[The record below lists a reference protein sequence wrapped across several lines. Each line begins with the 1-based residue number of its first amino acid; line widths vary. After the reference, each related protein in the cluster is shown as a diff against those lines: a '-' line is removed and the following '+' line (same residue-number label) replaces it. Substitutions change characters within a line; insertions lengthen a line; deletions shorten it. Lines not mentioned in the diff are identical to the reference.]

1 MIIRKN
7 IPLLPALCAAMA
19 ALGLTRPA
27 VAASVHEAAPPAAH
41 NVVFALAPGEDCAD
55 ALQALIDANPQRA
68 IHIPDGV
75 YVLSHPVCT
84 PASPS
89 RAVALRLSDFAIL
102 RAAPDWAHT
111 NAMVR
116 LGGKNPANNA
126 EHPCSVYGLYGGVVD
141 GAGVADAIS
150 IESGRETRVQNVAI
164 RNARVG
170 IHVFWGANGGSA
182 DCDIRDIEMTG
193 NSAPDSIGLLVEA
206 CDNTFSNFRIFK
218 FRTGVRLRGAGNFL
232 TNVHPLCWR
241 DSGRA
246 YPEETVGF
254 YDTSA
259 NNCYSRCYSDQFST
273 AWLFGPRSNNAVL
286 NGCCCYW
293 YDSGIDVHHTALRCE
308 GQFRALVDDFW
319 AGFRDNC
326 GTNAVLL
333 VGEPGGHGVIRDI
346 RLDESR
352 LNSADERF
360 REYFAGR
367 IH

>member
-19 ALGLTRPA
+19 ALGLACPA
-27 VAASVHEAAPPAAH
+27 VAASAHEAAQPAAR
-41 NVVFALAPGEDCAD
+41 NVVFAPAPGEDCAD
-55 ALQALIDANPQRA
+55 ALQALI
-68 IHIPDGV
+68 
-75 YVLSHPVCT
+75 
-84 PASPS
+84 
-89 RAVALRLSDFAIL
+89 
-102 RAAPDWAHT
+102 
-111 NAMVR
+111 
-116 LGGKNPANNA
+116 
-126 EHPCSVYGLYGGVVD
+126 
-141 GAGVADAIS
+141 DAIS

-333 VGEPGGHGVIRDI
+333 VGESGGHGVIRDI